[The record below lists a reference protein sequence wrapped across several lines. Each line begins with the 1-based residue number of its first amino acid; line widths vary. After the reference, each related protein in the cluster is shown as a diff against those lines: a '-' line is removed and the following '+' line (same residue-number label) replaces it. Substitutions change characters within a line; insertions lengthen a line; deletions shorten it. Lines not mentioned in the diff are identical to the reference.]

1 MSQQNAFF
9 RRMNALFELKKCIL
23 PAKEC
28 IPSAN
33 RSHSV
38 TPHGPFFR
46 QINAF
51 CQVKQR
57 SMCPQTMGDV
67 GSKNGHFSPPSPA
80 LQAERA
86 GHVTSKAPSFALQLT
101 TLLAQRTH
109 TSIRNG
115 AILGP
120 TCGAGMPRIPGS
132 SSAKSPSF
140 SSMHRRLQPGHRS
153 LRPRLPRT
161 FPARAAGNDT
171 DSPAVRAAPH
181 APPRCLGGSCD

>member
-1 MSQQNAFF
+1 
-9 RRMNALFELKKCIL
+9 MNARFELKECIL
-23 PAKEC
+23 PDKEC

-38 TPHGPFFR
+38 TPHGPFFW

-57 SMCPQTMGDV
+57 SMCPQTTGDV

-86 GHVTSKAPSFALQLT
+86 GHVTSKAPSFALQPT
-101 TLLAQRTH
+101 SLLAQTTR

-115 AILGP
+115 AMLGP

-132 SSAKSPSF
+132 SSAESPSF
-140 SSMHRRLQPGHRS
+140 SSMRRRLEPDRRS
-153 LRPRLPRT
+153 LCPQMPRT

-171 DSPAVRAAPH
+171 DSPVARAAPH
-181 APPRCLGGSCD
+181 APPRGPGGSCD